1 MPLVIKA
8 ILSMA
13 VAVAAVVAMTLLA
26 GTIAILI
33 GGAVVLVAIVVFG
46 RAIMAVA
53 AEPGAK
59 SRR

>member
-46 RAIMAVA
+46 RAIMAIA
-53 AEPGAK
+53 AEPGEK

>member
-13 VAVAAVVAMTLLA
+13 VAVAAVVAMPLLGA
-26 GTIAILI
+26 TIAII
-33 GGAVVLVAIVVFG
+33 VGGAVVAFAIVVFG

-53 AEPGAK
+53 AEPGEK